1 MHAIDFTDLI
11 VHSARGRQIMARI
24 ALNTLGPTE
33 EFPVDV
39 SELRLLSAESRA
51 AVNAFLDWAT
61 VNKDYRFGEAGLL
74 RLKPL
79 AVKAEK
85 SLA

>member
-1 MHAIDFTDLI
+1 MHAVDFSRWI
-11 VHSARGRQIMARI
+11 VHAERNQGLMARI
-24 ALNTLGPTE
+24 ALNALGLAK

-39 SELRLLSAESRA
+39 SELRMLCAESRG

-61 VNKDYRFGEAGLL
+61 VNHDYRFGEAGLL

-79 AVKAEK
+79 AFKAVN
-85 SLA
+85 